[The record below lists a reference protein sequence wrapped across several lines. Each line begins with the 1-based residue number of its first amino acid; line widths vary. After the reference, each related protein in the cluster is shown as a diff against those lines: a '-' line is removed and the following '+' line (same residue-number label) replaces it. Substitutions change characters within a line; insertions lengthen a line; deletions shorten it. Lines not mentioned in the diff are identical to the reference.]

1 MCINAQE
8 SYCIGQ
14 LIPHPFI
21 VSLCHIMNIVIFTIL
36 DQLQGMLNISQT
48 HNILF
53 ALKLLFW
60 FSLFFLHF
68 LLNFPWIKSSKI
80 LSEFFWITTAVHS
93 QVGCDPKA
101 AMAWSQCSLLDS
113 IKKMN
118 IFFWILFPIR
128 SFPNLNP
135 QEIRGRV
142 MLNENNTPSD
152 FLFWTCT
159 KIVDKESRHKYIFI
173 SSLKHSRLLQDHPSF
188 KHECIGMGLDSKY
201 FRHYHENKEKLNSQT
216 AFFYWRFDVHQTATS
231 TWFHLFIESMSKS
244 CVLCLTGWFIW
255 NQVYSELI
263 LFMCEPPMCWLVI
276 ILTTVDKILSNS
288 ISLHI

>member
-53 ALKLLFW
+53 ALKLLFR

-118 IFFWILFPIR
+118 IFFLDPV
-128 SFPNLNP
+128 PY
-135 QEIRGRV
+135 Q
-142 MLNENNTPSD
+142 
-152 FLFWTCT
+152 
-159 KIVDKESRHKYIFI
+159 IF
-173 SSLKHSRLLQDHPSF
+173 
-188 KHECIGMGLDSKY
+188 
-201 FRHYHENKEKLNSQT
+201 
-216 AFFYWRFDVHQTATS
+216 
-231 TWFHLFIESMSKS
+231 SKS
-244 CVLCLTGWFIW
+244 EPTG
-255 NQVYSELI
+255 
-263 LFMCEPPMCWLVI
+263 
-276 ILTTVDKILSNS
+276 DKGKSDVKWK
-288 ISLHI
+288 